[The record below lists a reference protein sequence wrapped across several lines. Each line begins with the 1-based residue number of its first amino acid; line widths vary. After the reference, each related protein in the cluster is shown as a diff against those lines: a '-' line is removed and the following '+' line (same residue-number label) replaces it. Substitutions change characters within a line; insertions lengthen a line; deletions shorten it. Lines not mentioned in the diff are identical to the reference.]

1 MKYSIDMGKR
11 FLPLLSALI
20 LLLLPLVSPC
30 RAEDISSAGKAF
42 DLVKTDLG
50 NFYLARPNLIRLG
63 IGIAGNGLFANTN
76 MDQYIRDRYQ
86 EDLRSNG
93 TDQVAKIAKIP
104 GEGLVAVPVYIGIY
118 GAGAWLVN
126 PTMEEW
132 AQRSFRAT
140 VVGAPAL
147 LFLQVAIGSSRP
159 TQGDSKWRPFH
170 SSHGASGH
178 AFIGGIPFITAAKMA
193 ENPYLKG
200 ALYGLSTFTGLSRI
214 NDDAHYFSQAA
225 LGWYLAYWSCDAVLK
240 TDKGREGKTDI
251 AFVPLGNGIAVTFHR
266 DF

>member
-1 MKYSIDMGKR
+1 MAKR
-11 FLPLLSALI
+11 FLPLLSGLI

-30 RAEDISSAGKAF
+30 RAEDISSAGRAV
-42 DLVKTDLG
+42 DLVKTDLE

-63 IGIAGNGLFANTN
+63 IGIAGGGLIANTN
-76 MDQYIRDRYQ
+76 MDRYIRDRYQ

-93 TDQVAKIAKIP
+93 TDQAAKIAKVP
-104 GEGLVAVPVYIGIY
+104 GEGLVAMPVYIGIY
-118 GAGAWLVN
+118 GAGVLLRN
-126 PTMEEW
+126 PTMEDW

-147 LFLQVAIGSSRP
+147 LFLQVATGAERP
-159 TQGDSKWRPFH
+159 TNGDSKWRPFH

-200 ALYGLSTFTGLSRI
+200 VFYGLSTFTGLSRI

-225 LGWYLAYWSCDAVLK
+225 LGWYLAYVSSDVVLK

-251 AFVPLGNGIAVTFHR
+251 TFVPVGNGFAVTFHR